1 MNLQKLNSY
10 LDGYL
15 DFLKANPNHYP
26 YWKWESLK
34 IFQDN
39 WDPDAPDFKAMFD
52 ACLDNSYSRR
62 IWKREHY
69 EPKTVMLQ
77 FIDLNAEFVRY
88 MFKDLFDEN
97 KGVEGRIGRFL
108 FHCDELLTE
117 YREKHKASKLNTH
130 YHDDEYQIIS
140 WYLTFHYPESY
151 APYHFEKFKTLLEK
165 LGSRNPP
172 QANDS
177 ERFFKVLRTLYGFLK
192 KRPEILALH
201 RSRMDER
208 KHYTSDSLLLV
219 EDFGEWVCEGAKLG
233 L

>member
-1 MNLQKLNSY
+1 MNLQKLNNY

-26 YWKWESLK
+26 YWKWESQK

-39 WDPDAPDFKAMFD
+39 WDLDAPDFKAMFD
-52 ACLDNSYSRR
+52 ACLDNSHSRR

-69 EPKTVMLQ
+69 EPKTAMLH
-77 FIDLNAEFVRY
+77 FIDLNPEFVRY

-140 WYLTFHYPESY
+140 WYLTFRYPESY
-151 APYHFEKFKTLLEK
+151 APYHFERFKTLLEK

-172 QANDS
+172 QANDT
-177 ERFFKVLRTLYGFLK
+177 ERFFKVMRTLYGFLK
-192 KRPEILALH
+192 KRPEILEIH
-201 RSRMDER
+201 RSRIEER
-208 KHYTSDSLLLV
+208 KHYTGDSLLLV
-219 EDFGEWVCEGAKLG
+219 EDFGEWVCGVGE
-233 L
+233 